1 MLPAFLAMGLFAT
14 SSVAARQSIHH
25 LGSNN
30 ASLVRILIATL
41 LLGLYAHG
49 WGAGF
54 SGPALGWFLASGFIG
69 FGICD
74 TAIFIAL
81 PRLGAQLTS
90 LMVQC
95 LSVPIGLVTEWLWLG
110 TRLSGTQLTA
120 ITLIL
125 TGVAI
130 ALKPTPRPQPS
141 EATTDTAAPQ
151 PGQSHGPGAA
161 ALALGVL
168 AAAGQAWGAVLS
180 RHGTHLARDAGQP
193 IDGLSIAYQRIWAGV
208 LFIAL
213 WWLWQQRIRRPDSIQ
228 PKPDWRAAWPW
239 ILANALSGPSLG
251 VACYQWAL
259 AERPT
264 GIVMAITALT
274 PLAVIPLSWLLN
286 RERPTPASVLGGF
299 IGVGGV
305 CWLALS

>member
-1 MLPAFLAMGLFAT
+1 MLAALLAMGLFAT

-30 ASLVRILIATL
+30 ASLVRILLATF
-41 LLGLYAHG
+41 LLGIYAHG

-54 SGPALGWFLASGFIG
+54 SGPSLRWFLVSGLIG

-95 LSVPIGLVTEWLWLG
+95 LSVPIGLLTEWLWLG
-110 TRLSGTQLTA
+110 TRLSATQLAA
-120 ITLIL
+120 ISLIL

-130 ALKPTPRPQPS
+130 ALRPNRRPGSTEARHPAPTPGITP
-141 EATTDTAAPQ
+141 
-151 PGQSHGPGAA
+151 SHGPGAA
-161 ALALGVL
+161 ALVLGVV

-180 RHGTHLARDAGQP
+180 RHGTQLARAAGQP
-193 IDGLSIAYQRIWAGV
+193 IDGLSVAYQRIWAGV
-208 LFIAL
+208 FFIAL
-213 WWLWQQRIRRPDSIQ
+213 WWLWQRRQRGAGTATNH
-228 PKPDWRAAWPW
+228 PDWRAASPW

-259 AERPT
+259 ATHPT
-264 GIVMAITALT
+264 GVVMAITALT

-286 RERPTPASVLGGF
+286 RERPTTASVVGGILG
-299 IGVGGV
+299 VAGV
-305 CWLALS
+305 CWLALG